1 MDISKSK
8 TDRPL
13 ATLTQEKKKRYK
25 KGGKNTALK
34 NGNSQKKKKK
44 KRKYPGMAVYFY
56 NPSTGETEARG
67 LRVQGQPGLHS
78 EILS

>member
-13 ATLTQEKKKRYK
+13 ATLTKEKKKRYK

-44 KRKYPGMAVYFY
+44 WKYPGMAVYFY